1 MKERDFIANIRKQF
15 VGQSDLLLKGI
26 GDDCAVFKGA
36 EDLCWMITTDLLV
49 ENVHF
54 NLEWHDAYLLGRKA
68 VAVNL
73 SDIAAMGGKP
83 HFIAVSL
90 ALPPYLSD
98 SWLKRWHDGVAS
110 MLQENH
116 CLLIGGDIAG
126 SALFTINIIALGS
139 AHPDTVLYRSGA
151 KTGDDI
157 YVTGLLG
164 TAAVGLEILQRN
176 KNDDEKLSHF
186 IRAHLDPQPQVMTGL
201 SLAKSGLVSA
211 MQDISDG
218 VATDLSHICRES
230 QVGAVLSD
238 LMLPYHEDLPQ
249 LCETLHVS
257 KNDMILSGG
266 EDYQLIFTADARH
279 RDKLAAL
286 SHQIQKP
293 FFRIGEIT
301 SQAGKITLEE
311 NGLIKDINFKGFEH
325 NS

>member
-54 NLEWHDAYLLGRKA
+54 ILEWHDAYLLGRKA

-73 SDIAAMGGKP
+73 SDIAAMGGRP
-83 HFIAVSL
+83 RFIAVSL
-90 ALPPYLSD
+90 ALPSYLSD

-110 MLQENH
+110 MLLEND

-126 SALFTINIIALGS
+126 SALLTINIIALGS

-157 YVTGLLG
+157 YVTGPLG
-164 TAAVGLEILQRN
+164 SAAAGLEILRRK
-176 KNDDEKLSHF
+176 KNGDEKLSHY
-186 IRAHLDPQPQVMTGL
+186 ISAHLDPQPQVMTGL
-201 SLAKSGLVSA
+201 ALAKSGLVSA

-218 VATDLSHICRES
+218 VATDLSHICLES
-230 QVGAVLSD
+230 QVGAVLSGS
-238 LMLPYHEDLPQ
+238 MLPYHEDLPK
-249 LCETLHVS
+249 LCETFNIS
-257 KNDMILSGG
+257 KIDMLLSGG
-266 EDYQLIFTADARH
+266 EDYQLIFTADACH
-279 RDKLAAL
+279 REKLATL
-286 SHQIQKP
+286 GLQIQRP
-293 FFRIGEIT
+293 FFRIGKIT
-301 SQAGKITLEE
+301 SQAEKITLEE
-311 NGLIKDINFKGFEH
+311 NGTFKDITFKGFEH
-325 NS
+325 KS